1 MALRPALVQSLAW
14 LPVTLAVIYLAARF
28 PLNRGNWKRRL
39 PIHLA
44 GAIAVTFVANVLVVL
59 GFWFLSNRFNG
70 VAALLRSAAM
80 WTAIRLHI
88 GLLIYAAIAA
98 LTQAVLHYRAARQR
112 EVHLARIE
120 GQLARARLQALNAQI
135 RPHFLFNTL
144 HTIGQLWRAGN
155 ANDAEVI
162 LDRLGSLFHKVQ
174 HSTNHTE
181 VPLADEIELVRDYL
195 TIEQM
200 RFRDRLEVRIEAPPE
215 TRDLMVPPLILQP
228 LVENAVRHG
237 ISRASSAGRIEVSAA
252 LRNGDLRLT
261 VVDDGPGF
269 DAATRQPGSGT
280 GLRNTSERLKEL
292 YGDAASLTTER
303 NDGATVV
310 RITMPAHD

>member
-1 MALRPALVQSLAW
+1 VQSLAW

-28 PLNRGNWKRRL
+28 PLGRSHWKRRL

-44 GAIAVTFVANVLVVL
+44 GAIAVTFAANFLVVL
-59 GFWFLSNRFNG
+59 GFWFLSGRFNG
-70 VAALLRSAAM
+70 WAALLKGAAM

-88 GLLIYAAIAA
+88 GLLIYAAIAG
-98 LTQAVLHYRAARQR
+98 LTQAVMHYRAARQR
-112 EVHLARIE
+112 EVHLARVE

-155 ANDAEVI
+155 AEDAEII

-174 HSTNHTE
+174 HTTSQLE
-181 VPLADEIELVRDYL
+181 VPLTAELELVRDYL

-200 RFRDRLEVRIEAPPE
+200 RFRDRLDVRVDAPPD
-215 TRDLMVPPLILQP
+215 TRELMVPPLILQP

-237 ISRASSAGRIEVSAA
+237 ISRASSAGRIEVSAS
-252 LRNGDLRLT
+252 LQNGHLRLT

-269 DAATRQPGSGT
+269 DASRQQGGSGT
-280 GLRNTSERLKEL
+280 GLRNTGERLREL
-292 YGDAASLTTER
+292 YGERAALDTER
-303 NDGATVV
+303 VNGTTIV